1 MTSPLKDKAL
11 TREKLQRLIDQAR
24 HLVAPAEAPAQ
35 AQSATFDFTRSHH
48 FGPKHLS
55 VFESFAKKLEYQIQK
70 SFETLC
76 QGEFET
82 HAASTSQHYAMAMA
96 ERVKTQ
102 QKTDFF
108 LPFSID
114 QQPQSGFLACN
125 STSAISMVG
134 YMLRDGDFD
143 SQQREMSDLEE
154 SILLDIMTAI
164 GEAANTAFHI
174 ASGPALQLANRCVVG
189 DWPLQYVGM
198 EDLFS
203 IDITITGPQTPIEL
217 TLTLLASAMD
227 PILGIQ
233 TKPGPK
239 VSTKELSDRILRT
252 MHRAPVELVAR
263 VTQATMSLNDVMNL
277 VPGDILVLNKK
288 TVSPLDLVVNRR
300 PCFKAFPARS
310 SGKYAVVI
318 APLPKD

>member
-11 TREKLQRLIDQAR
+11 TRDKLQRLIDQAR
-24 HLVAPAEAPAQ
+24 HLVAPEEAPAQ
-35 AQSATFDFTRSHH
+35 VTDFDFTQSHH

-55 VFESFAKKLEYQIQK
+55 VFESFAKKLEFQIQK

-82 HAASTSQHYAMAMA
+82 HVASTSQHYAMALA

-125 STSAISMVG
+125 LTSAISMVG
-134 YMLRDGDFD
+134 YMLRDGEFD
-143 SQQREMSDLEE
+143 SQQRDMSDLEE
-154 SILLDIMTAI
+154 SILLDIVTAI
-164 GEAANTAFHI
+164 GEAANTAFHL
-174 ASGPALQLANRCVVG
+174 ASGPSLHLANRFVVG
-189 DWPLQYVGM
+189 DWPLHYVGM

-203 IDITITGPQTPIEL
+203 IDITITGPQSPIEL
-217 TLTLLASAMD
+217 NFTLLASAMD
-227 PILGIQ
+227 TILGIQ

-239 VSTKELSDRILRT
+239 STAKELSERIQRT
-252 MHRAPVELVAR
+252 TFHARVEVIAR
-263 VTQATMSLNDVMNL
+263 VTNSKISLNNVMNL
-277 VPGDILVLNKK
+277 VPGDILVLDKK
-288 TVSPLDLVVNRR
+288 TVAPLDLLVNRR
-300 PCFKAFPARS
+300 PCLRAFPARS
-310 SGKYAVVI
+310 SNKYAVVI
-318 APLPKD
+318 APQSKD

>member
-24 HLVAPAEAPAQ
+24 HLVAPPEDP
-35 AQSATFDFTRSHH
+35 AQSAPFDFTQSHH

-55 VFESFAKKLEYQIQK
+55 VFESFAKKLDFQIQRT
-70 SFETLC
+70 FETLC

-82 HAASTSQHYAMAMA
+82 RTASTSQHYAVALA

-102 QKTDFF
+102 QKKDFF

-114 QQPQSGFLACN
+114 QQLLSGFLACN
-125 STSAISMVG
+125 PTTAMAMVG
-134 YMLRDGDFD
+134 YMLRDTDFD
-143 SQQREMSDLEE
+143 NQQRELSGLEE
-154 SILLDIMTAI
+154 SILLDVMSAI
-164 GEAANTAFHI
+164 GEAANTAFHL
-174 ASGPALQLANRCVVG
+174 ASGPTLQLANRFVIG
-189 DWPLQYVGM
+189 DWALQYVGL

-217 TLTLLASAMD
+217 NLTLLASAMD

-239 VSTKELSDRILRT
+239 VSTKELSDRILRS
-252 MHRAPVELVAR
+252 MHRAPVELIAR

-288 TVSPLDLVVNRR
+288 TVSPLDLLVNRR

-318 APLPKD
+318 APQPKD

>member
-11 TREKLQRLIDQAR
+11 TRDKLQRLIDQAR
-24 HLVAPAEAPAQ
+24 HLVAPLEAPAQ
-35 AQSATFDFTRSHH
+35 SAPFDFTQSHH

-55 VFESFAKKLEYQIQK
+55 VFESFAKKLEFQIQR

-76 QGEFET
+76 QGEFESRVT
-82 HAASTSQHYAMAMA
+82 STSQHYAVALA
-96 ERVKTQ
+96 ERVKAQ
-102 QKTDFF
+102 QKKDFF

-125 STSAISMVG
+125 PTSAMAMVG
-134 YMLRDGDFD
+134 YMLRDTDFD
-143 SQQREMSDLEE
+143 NQQRELSGLEE
-154 SILLDIMTAI
+154 SILLDVMSAI
-164 GEAANTAFHI
+164 GEAANTAFHL
-174 ASGPALQLANRCVVG
+174 ASGPALQLANRFVVG
-189 DWPLQYVGM
+189 DWPLQFVGL

-217 TLTLLASAMD
+217 NLTLLASAMD
-227 PILGIQ
+227 SILGIQ

-239 VSTKELSDRILRT
+239 VSTKELSDRILHT

-288 TVSPLDLVVNRR
+288 TVSPLDLLVNQR
-300 PCFKAFPARS
+300 PCFRAFPARS

-318 APLPKD
+318 APQPKD